1 MCVSPPTVI
10 VAFNLYV
17 QRMFMFLF
25 LEKYRLVPVFELLHV
40 STVLYP
46 DDFFFCISMVT
57 LANCDFGLFTL
68 TVQVAVTPLTE
79 IEQVDV
85 AELE

>member
-46 DDFFFCISMVT
+46 DDFFFCIYSNG
-57 LANCDFGLFTL
+57 AGCRYSADGN
-68 TVQVAVTPLTE
+68 
-79 IEQVDV
+79 
-85 AELE
+85 